1 VRLIGYPKPSIGQS
15 LAKLLEIIQL
25 LHRVLEILTRNF
37 ITVLI
42 LDTFEVGRGNIR
54 FILELI
60 QFELSRWSNSELLID
75 CFNTI
80 KRHRKLL
87 R

>member
-1 VRLIGYPKPSIGQS
+1 
-15 LAKLLEIIQL
+15 
-25 LHRVLEILTRNF
+25 
-37 ITVLI
+37 VLI

-54 FILELI
+54 FILDLI

-80 KRHRKLL
+80 KKTPHIVTLTRHSDLNQNN
-87 R
+87 